1 MKKLNSNLPI
11 SKSFLTLFFL
21 ILLPFLTH
29 HLMAQDADINKAAKE
44 RQANEDKGRKLLAK
58 EYPKGMKVLAERTT
72 FGGPGSS
79 MIANRMQ
86 DRSPE
91 LVTEARSKME
101 ITNYSK
107 VAGRGLWHIRFPFV
121 NVTLVETPKGLVLLD
136 SGYAAIGQVLV
147 DLIPTLSEKPLLAIA
162 ISHSHVDHA
171 YGAYAL
177 LERWP
182 NAEVITTD
190 AYPEEVS
197 ADIELRGSLAKYN
210 NQALDNQ
217 TDNSSD
223 PAQPTRTFHDK
234 LDTIIGGEKFLFVV
248 GGSATGCQLASILID
263 FGAEVDVIEF
273 ADRLTPPSDKDI
285 SRRLEEAFKKRGMN
299 VLTGTGRDSIEKE
312 NGKLKVSFTKDEKKQ
327 SLETDA
333 VFLMVGWPANVS
345 GLNLA
350 AAGVEMNGPY
360 IKVNEYLQTNVPEIF
375 VAGDANGVSMFVQ
388 SAAHQARV
396 AAENAVEGAEKVY
409 NPQAIATGSFT
420 EPEYGS
426 VGMTEDQALKEYDC
440 LIETVDYTALPRAV
454 MDGRTDGFCKLI
466 VDRKTKL
473 LLGAHVLG
481 SYSAEVIQVAAT
493 CIVAKMNIHD
503 IAELELAFPTF
514 TEAIGMAAQRISKK
528 LRLEN

>member
-1 MKKLNSNLPI
+1 MMEQDKNLSNSDRKRKIIVVGGGPAGVQAALRAQELGAEVTILESNKLGGTAYNEGPAPVRTLARAARLRTDAKLYSQFGLEGDLPKVNFGEAI
-11 SKSFLTLFFL
+11 EN
-21 ILLPFLTH
+21 
-29 HLMAQDADINKAAKE
+29 ANRVAAH
-44 RQANEDKGRKLLAK
+44 ANEVWHLTSIVKQQGITVIDEVGPAHFVNKNTLEISDGRQFTADKIILAVGGKPRKLSIPGNELA
-58 EYPKGMKVLAERTT
+58 
-72 FGGPGSS
+72 
-79 MIANRMQ
+79 
-86 DRSPE
+86 
-91 LVTEARSKME
+91 
-101 ITNYSK
+101 
-107 VAGRGLWHIRFPFV
+107 
-121 NVTLVETPKGLVLLD
+121 
-136 SGYAAIGQVLV
+136 
-147 DLIPTLSEKPLLAIA
+147 LS
-162 ISHSHVDHA
+162 
-171 YGAYAL
+171 
-177 LERWP
+177 
-182 NAEVITTD
+182 
-190 AYPEEVS
+190 
-197 ADIELRGSLAKYN
+197 
-210 NQALDNQ
+210 
-217 TDNSSD
+217 
-223 PAQPTRTFHDK
+223 FHDLWQMK
-234 LDTIIGGEKFLFVV
+234 ELPKRVTVV

-299 VLTGTGRDSIEKE
+299 VLTGTGCDSIEKE

-528 LRLEN
+528 LRMENQESESVK

>member
-1 MKKLNSNLPI
+1 MEQDKNLSNSDRKRKIIVVGGGPAGVQAALRAQELGAEVTILESNKLGGTAFNEGPAPVRTLARAARLRTDAKLYSQFGLEGDLPKVNFGEAI
-11 SKSFLTLFFL
+11 EN
-21 ILLPFLTH
+21 
-29 HLMAQDADINKAAKE
+29 ANRVAAH
-44 RQANEDKGRKLLAK
+44 ANEVWHLTSIVKQQGITVVDEVGPAHFVNKNTLEISDGRQFTADKIILAVGGKPRKLSIPGNELA
-58 EYPKGMKVLAERTT
+58 
-72 FGGPGSS
+72 
-79 MIANRMQ
+79 
-86 DRSPE
+86 
-91 LVTEARSKME
+91 
-101 ITNYSK
+101 
-107 VAGRGLWHIRFPFV
+107 
-121 NVTLVETPKGLVLLD
+121 
-136 SGYAAIGQVLV
+136 
-147 DLIPTLSEKPLLAIA
+147 LS
-162 ISHSHVDHA
+162 
-171 YGAYAL
+171 
-177 LERWP
+177 
-182 NAEVITTD
+182 
-190 AYPEEVS
+190 
-197 ADIELRGSLAKYN
+197 
-210 NQALDNQ
+210 
-217 TDNSSD
+217 
-223 PAQPTRTFHDK
+223 FHDLWQMK
-234 LDTIIGGEKFLFVV
+234 ELPKRVTVV

-273 ADRLTPPSDKDI
+273 AERLTPPSDKDI

-299 VLTGTGRDSIEKE
+299 VLTGTGCDSIEKE
-312 NGKLKVSFTKDEKKQ
+312 NGKLKVSFTKDEKKR

-350 AAGVEMNGPY
+350 AAGVDMNGPY
-360 IKVNEYLQTNVPEIF
+360 IKVDEYLQTNVPEIF

-426 VGMTEDQALKEYDC
+426 VGMTEVQALKDYDC

-481 SYSAEVIQVAAT
+481 SYSAEIIQVAAT

-528 LRLEN
+528 LRLENQESESIK

>member
-1 MKKLNSNLPI
+1 MEQDKNLSNSDRTQKIIVVGGGPAGVQAALRAQELGAEVTILESNKLGGTAFNEGPAPVRTLARAARLRTDAKLYSQFGLEGDLPKVNFGEAI
-11 SKSFLTLFFL
+11 ENANRL
-21 ILLPFLTH
+21 
-29 HLMAQDADINKAAKE
+29 AAH
-44 RQANEDKGRKLLAK
+44 ANEVWHLTSIVKQQGITVIDEAGPAHFVNKNTLEISDGRQFTADKIILAVGGKPRKLSIPGNELA
-58 EYPKGMKVLAERTT
+58 
-72 FGGPGSS
+72 
-79 MIANRMQ
+79 
-86 DRSPE
+86 
-91 LVTEARSKME
+91 
-101 ITNYSK
+101 
-107 VAGRGLWHIRFPFV
+107 
-121 NVTLVETPKGLVLLD
+121 
-136 SGYAAIGQVLV
+136 
-147 DLIPTLSEKPLLAIA
+147 LS
-162 ISHSHVDHA
+162 
-171 YGAYAL
+171 
-177 LERWP
+177 
-182 NAEVITTD
+182 
-190 AYPEEVS
+190 
-197 ADIELRGSLAKYN
+197 
-210 NQALDNQ
+210 
-217 TDNSSD
+217 
-223 PAQPTRTFHDK
+223 FHDLWQMK
-234 LDTIIGGEKFLFVV
+234 ELPKRVTVV

-299 VLTGTGRDSIEKE
+299 VLTGTGCDSIEKE
-312 NGKLKVSFTKDEKKQ
+312 NGKLKVSFTKDEKKR

-360 IKVNEYLQTNVPEIF
+360 IKVDEYLQTNVPEIF

-396 AAENAVEGAEKVY
+396 AAENAVLGAEKVY

-426 VGMTEDQALKEYDC
+426 VGMTEDQALKDHDC

-493 CIVAKMNIHD
+493 CIVGKMNIHD

-528 LRLEN
+528 LRLENQESESIK

>member
-1 MKKLNSNLPI
+1 MMEQDKNLSNSERKQKIIVVGGGPAGVQAALRAQELGADVTILESNKLGGTAFNEGPAPVRTLARAARLRTDAKLYSQFGLVGDLPKVNFGEAI
-11 SKSFLTLFFL
+11 ENANRVA
-21 ILLPFLTH
+21 TH
-29 HLMAQDADINKAAKE
+29 
-44 RQANEDKGRKLLAK
+44 ANEVWHLTSIVKQQGITVIDEVGPAHFVNKNTLEISDGRQFTADKIILAVGGKPRKLSIPGNELA
-58 EYPKGMKVLAERTT
+58 
-72 FGGPGSS
+72 
-79 MIANRMQ
+79 
-86 DRSPE
+86 
-91 LVTEARSKME
+91 
-101 ITNYSK
+101 
-107 VAGRGLWHIRFPFV
+107 
-121 NVTLVETPKGLVLLD
+121 
-136 SGYAAIGQVLV
+136 
-147 DLIPTLSEKPLLAIA
+147 LS
-162 ISHSHVDHA
+162 
-171 YGAYAL
+171 
-177 LERWP
+177 
-182 NAEVITTD
+182 
-190 AYPEEVS
+190 
-197 ADIELRGSLAKYN
+197 
-210 NQALDNQ
+210 
-217 TDNSSD
+217 
-223 PAQPTRTFHDK
+223 FHDLWQMK
-234 LDTIIGGEKFLFVV
+234 ELPKRVTVV

-299 VLTGTGRDSIEKE
+299 VLTGTGCDSIEKE
-312 NGKLKVSFTKDEKKQ
+312 NGKLKVSFTKDEKKR

-360 IKVNEYLQTNVPEIF
+360 IKVNEYLQTNVSEIF

-388 SAAHQARV
+388 SDAHQARV
-396 AAENAVEGAEKVY
+396 AAENAVEGSEKVY

-426 VGMTEDQALKEYDC
+426 VGMTEDQALQDYDC

-493 CIVAKMNIHD
+493 CIVVK
-503 IAELELAFPTF
+503 
-514 TEAIGMAAQRISKK
+514 
-528 LRLEN
+528 

>member
-1 MKKLNSNLPI
+1 MEQDKNSSNSDRKQKIIVVGGGP
-11 SKSFLTLFFL
+11 
-21 ILLPFLTH
+21 
-29 HLMAQDADINKAAKE
+29 AGVKAALRAQELGAEVTILESNKLGGTAFNE
-44 RQANEDKGRKLLAK
+44 GPAPVRTLARAARLRADAKLYSQFGLEGDLPKVNFGEAIENANRVAAHANEVWHLTSIVKQQGITVIDEVGPAHFVNKNTLEISDGRQFTADKIILAVGGKSRKLSILGNELA
-58 EYPKGMKVLAERTT
+58 
-72 FGGPGSS
+72 
-79 MIANRMQ
+79 
-86 DRSPE
+86 
-91 LVTEARSKME
+91 
-101 ITNYSK
+101 
-107 VAGRGLWHIRFPFV
+107 
-121 NVTLVETPKGLVLLD
+121 
-136 SGYAAIGQVLV
+136 
-147 DLIPTLSEKPLLAIA
+147 LS
-162 ISHSHVDHA
+162 
-171 YGAYAL
+171 
-177 LERWP
+177 
-182 NAEVITTD
+182 
-190 AYPEEVS
+190 
-197 ADIELRGSLAKYN
+197 
-210 NQALDNQ
+210 
-217 TDNSSD
+217 
-223 PAQPTRTFHDK
+223 FHDLWQMNELPK
-234 LDTIIGGEKFLFVV
+234 RVTVV

-299 VLTGTGRDSIEKE
+299 VLTGTGCESIEKE
-312 NGKLKVSFTKDEKKQ
+312 NGKLKVSFTKDEKKR

-345 GLNLA
+345 VLNLA

-360 IKVNEYLQTNVPEIF
+360 IKVDEYLQTNVPEIF

-396 AAENAVEGAEKVY
+396 AAENAVEGSEKVY

-426 VGMTEDQALKEYDC
+426 VGMTEDQALKDYDC

-466 VDRKTKL
+466 VDRNTKL

-481 SYSAEVIQVAAT
+481 SYSAEVIQVEAT

-528 LRLEN
+528 LRLENQESESIK

>member
-1 MKKLNSNLPI
+1 MEQDENLSNSDRKQKIIVVGGGPAGVQAALRAQELGAEVTVLESNKLGGTAFNEGPAPVRTLARAARLRTDAKLYSQFGLEGDLPKVNFGEAI
-11 SKSFLTLFFL
+11 EN
-21 ILLPFLTH
+21 
-29 HLMAQDADINKAAKE
+29 ANRVAAH
-44 RQANEDKGRKLLAK
+44 ANEVWHLTSIVKQQGITVIDEVGPAHFVNKNTLEISDGRQFTADKIILAVGGKPRKLSIPGNELA
-58 EYPKGMKVLAERTT
+58 
-72 FGGPGSS
+72 
-79 MIANRMQ
+79 
-86 DRSPE
+86 
-91 LVTEARSKME
+91 
-101 ITNYSK
+101 
-107 VAGRGLWHIRFPFV
+107 
-121 NVTLVETPKGLVLLD
+121 
-136 SGYAAIGQVLV
+136 
-147 DLIPTLSEKPLLAIA
+147 LS
-162 ISHSHVDHA
+162 
-171 YGAYAL
+171 
-177 LERWP
+177 
-182 NAEVITTD
+182 
-190 AYPEEVS
+190 
-197 ADIELRGSLAKYN
+197 
-210 NQALDNQ
+210 
-217 TDNSSD
+217 
-223 PAQPTRTFHDK
+223 FHDLWQMK
-234 LDTIIGGEKFLFVV
+234 ELPKRVTVV

-299 VLTGTGRDSIEKE
+299 VLTGTGCDSIEKE
-312 NGKLKVSFTKDEKKQ
+312 NGKLKVSFTKDEKKR

-350 AAGVEMNGPY
+350 ATGVEMDGPY
-360 IKVNEYLQTNVPEIF
+360 IKVDEYLKTNVPEIF

-396 AAENAVEGAEKVY
+396 AAENAVLGAEKVY

-426 VGMTEDQALKEYDC
+426 VGMTEDQALKDHDC

-454 MDGRTDGFCKLI
+454 MDERTDGFCKLI

-528 LRLEN
+528 LRLENQESESIK

>member
-1 MKKLNSNLPI
+1 MEQYKNLLNSDRNQKIIVVGGGPAGVQAALRAQELGADVTILESNKLGGTAFNEGPAPVRTLARAARLRTDAKLYSQFGLEGDLPNV
-11 SKSFLTLFFL
+11 SFGEA
-21 ILLPFLTH
+21 IEN
-29 HLMAQDADINKAAKE
+29 ANRVAAH
-44 RQANEDKGRKLLAK
+44 ANEVWHLTSIVKQQGITVIEEVGPAHFVNKNTLEISDGRQFTADKIILAVGGKPRKLSIPGNELA
-58 EYPKGMKVLAERTT
+58 
-72 FGGPGSS
+72 
-79 MIANRMQ
+79 
-86 DRSPE
+86 
-91 LVTEARSKME
+91 
-101 ITNYSK
+101 
-107 VAGRGLWHIRFPFV
+107 
-121 NVTLVETPKGLVLLD
+121 
-136 SGYAAIGQVLV
+136 
-147 DLIPTLSEKPLLAIA
+147 LS
-162 ISHSHVDHA
+162 
-171 YGAYAL
+171 
-177 LERWP
+177 
-182 NAEVITTD
+182 
-190 AYPEEVS
+190 
-197 ADIELRGSLAKYN
+197 
-210 NQALDNQ
+210 
-217 TDNSSD
+217 
-223 PAQPTRTFHDK
+223 FHDLWQMK
-234 LDTIIGGEKFLFVV
+234 ELPKRVTVV

-299 VLTGTGRDSIEKE
+299 VLTGTGCDSIEKE
-312 NGKLKVSFTKDEKKQ
+312 NGKLKVSFTKDEKKR

-360 IKVNEYLQTNVPEIF
+360 IKVDEYLQTNVPEIF

-396 AAENAVEGAEKVY
+396 AAENAVLGAEKVY

-426 VGMTEDQALKEYDC
+426 VGMTEDQALKDHDC

-454 MDGRTDGFCKLI
+454 MDARIDGFCKLI
-466 VDRKTKL
+466 VDRKSKL

-493 CIVAKMNIHD
+493 CIVGKMNIHD

-528 LRLEN
+528 LRLENQESESIK